1 MSHPIINADDCVGCG
16 ICADACPQEVI
27 EISGGT
33 AEVVN
38 EESCIACGICQLRA
52 PEIFEYDAE
61 GIAFGI

>member
-38 EESCIACGICQLRA
+38 EESCIACGDCLEEWPMGAI
-52 PEIFEYDAE
+52 EDVVED
-61 GIAFGI
+61 

>member
-38 EESCIACGICQLRA
+38 EESCIACGDCLEECPMGAI
-52 PEIFEYDAE
+52 
-61 GIAFGI
+61 

>member
-1 MSHPIINADDCVGCG
+1 MLRTVIQIDESKCNGCG

-38 EESCIACGICQLRA
+38 EESCIACGDCLEECPMGSIL
-52 PEIFEYDAE
+52 EILED
-61 GIAFGI
+61 